1 MTKYLF
7 MTGGVL
13 SGLGKGIAT
22 ASLGRLLKARGLSV
36 TAVKIDP
43 YLNCDAGTMNPY
55 QHGEVFVLD
64 DGGEV
69 DMDLGSYERF
79 LHQDL
84 TSDHN
89 ITTGK
94 VYKTVIE
101 KERRGE
107 YLGET
112 VQIIPHVTD
121 EIKAAIR
128 RVEDQTQADVMIVE
142 LGGTVGDIESMP
154 FLEAIRQMH
163 QELGDAHV
171 AFAHTTLVPQLGA
184 VGEHKTKPTQHSVKE
199 LRAIGIQ
206 PDIILGRSDAPLS
219 VAIKEKIALF
229 CDVPGEAV
237 VSHHDVDLVYDVPL
251 VFEEQGLTDYLMGR
265 LELFPNE
272 HDLSEWRDYLHKAQH
287 PEHGLRIALVG
298 KYTDLRDSYVSYVEA
313 LGHASA
319 HHQASTE
326 IVWIEADEYRD
337 AWLEDVD
344 GVIVPVGFGH
354 RGAEGKIDA
363 IRYAR
368 ENGFP
373 FLGICYGFQMAV
385 VEFARNVLGFQGSN
399 STEFERDAEHP
410 VIDLMPEQRHLADK
424 GATMRLGSYPVHLK
438 PDTLAHALYDAETIE
453 ERHRHRFE
461 VHPDY
466 IPWLEDAGLRFSGA
480 STDGRRME
488 IAEIPDHPFFIAS
501 QFHPEFKSRPTSPRP
516 LFMGFVHAC
525 LHQSGQPTSSAPDPD
540 DVAARSS

>member
-1 MTKYLF
+1 MTKHLF
-7 MTGGVL
+7 ITGGVL

-22 ASLGRLLKARGLSV
+22 ASLGLLLKARGLTV
-36 TAVKIDP
+36 TAIKIDP

-79 LHQDL
+79 LNQDL
-84 TSDHN
+84 TSEHN

-94 VYKTVIE
+94 VYKRVIE
-101 KERRGE
+101 KERRGA

-112 VQIIPHVTD
+112 VQIIPHITD
-121 EIKAAIR
+121 EIKASIR
-128 RVEDQTQADVMIVE
+128 RVEDQTQADVLIVE

-163 QELGDAHV
+163 QELGDANV
-171 AFAHTTLVPQLGA
+171 VFAHTTLVPELGA
-184 VGEHKTKPTQHSVKE
+184 VGEQKTKPTQHSVKE

-206 PDIILGRSDAPLS
+206 PDVILGRSDTPLHES
-219 VAIKEKIALF
+219 IKRKIALF
-229 CDVPGEAV
+229 CDVPNDAV
-237 VSHHDVDLVYDVPL
+237 VSHHDVDLIYDVPL
-251 VFEEQGLTDYLMGR
+251 VFEEQGLTDYLLNR
-265 LELFPNE
+265 LELPTDG
-272 HDLSEWRDYLHKAQH
+272 HDLREWRDYLHRAQN
-287 PEHGLRIALVG
+287 PEQQLRIALVG
-298 KYTDLRDSYVSYVEA
+298 KYTGLRDSYVSYVEA
-313 LGHASA
+313 LGHAAA
-319 HHQASTE
+319 HHRAGVD

-337 AWLEDVD
+337 ALLEDVD
-344 GVIVPVGFGH
+344 GLLVPVGFGH
-354 RGAEGKIDA
+354 RGAEGKIGA

-368 ENGFP
+368 ENGLP

-385 VEFARNVLGFQGSN
+385 IEFARNVLGFEGAN
-399 STEFERDAEHP
+399 SREFEREADHP

-424 GATMRLGSYPVHLK
+424 GATMRLGAYPVHLRR
-438 PDTLAHALYDAETIE
+438 DTLAHKLYEAGEID

-461 VHPDY
+461 VSPDY
-466 IPWLEDAGLRFSGA
+466 IEGMEAAGLRFSGT

-488 IAEIPDHPFFIAS
+488 IVEIPDHPFFIAS
-501 QFHPEFKSRPTSPRP
+501 QFHPEFKSRPTAPRP
-516 LFMGFVHAC
+516 MFTGFVQAC
-525 LHQSGQPTSSAPDPD
+525 LDHSAETGSTSHAED

>member
-7 MTGGVL
+7 VTGGVL

-22 ASLGRLLKARGLSV
+22 ASLGLLLKTRGLTV
-36 TAVKIDP
+36 TAIKIDP

-79 LHQDL
+79 LNQDL

-94 VYKTVIE
+94 VYKRVIE

-112 VQIIPHVTD
+112 VQIIPHITD
-121 EIKAAIR
+121 EIKASIR
-128 RVEDQTQADVMIVE
+128 RVEDQTQADVLIVE

-163 QELGDAHV
+163 QELGDANV
-171 AFAHTTLVPQLGA
+171 AFAHTTLVPELGA
-184 VGEHKTKPTQHSVKE
+184 VGEQKTKPTQHSVKE

-206 PDIILGRSDAPLS
+206 PDVILCRSDTPLRAS
-219 VAIKEKIALF
+219 IKEKIALF
-229 CDVPGEAV
+229 CDVPDDAV
-237 VSHHDVDLVYDVPL
+237 VSHHDVDLIYDVPL
-251 VFEEQGLTDYLMGR
+251 VFEEQGLTDYLLRR
-265 LELFPNE
+265 LELPTDGQ
-272 HDLSEWRDYLHKAQH
+272 DLSQWRDYLDKAQH
-287 PEHGLRIALVG
+287 PERPLRIALVG
-298 KYTDLRDSYVSYVEA
+298 KYTGLRDSYVSYVEA
-313 LGHASA
+313 LGHAAA
-319 HHQASTE
+319 HHRAGVE
-326 IVWIEADEYRD
+326 IVWIEADQYRD
-337 AWLEDVD
+337 ALLEAVD
-344 GVIVPVGFGH
+344 GLLVPVGFGH

-363 IRYAR
+363 IRHAR
-368 ENGFP
+368 ENGLP

-385 VEFARNVLGFQGSN
+385 IDFARHVLGLDGAN
-399 STEFERDAEHP
+399 STEFERDTTHP
-410 VIDLMPEQRHLADK
+410 VIDLMPEQRHLEDK
-424 GATMRLGSYPVHLK
+424 GATMRLGAYPVQLQT
-438 PDTLAHALYDAETIE
+438 DTQAHVLYGADEIE

-461 VHPDY
+461 VNPDY
-466 IPWLEDAGLRFSGA
+466 IQAMEAAGLRFSGM

-501 QFHPEFKSRPTSPRP
+501 QFHPEFKSRPTAPRP
-516 LFMGFVHAC
+516 LFMGFVQAC
-525 LHQSGQPTSSAPDPD
+525 LSRSGQQSYSAHAPSAG
-540 DVAARSS
+540 AARSS

>member
-7 MTGGVL
+7 ITGGVL

-22 ASLGRLLKARGLSV
+22 ASLGLLLKARGLSV
-36 TAVKIDP
+36 TAIKIDP

-79 LHQDL
+79 LNQDL
-84 TSDHN
+84 TSEHN

-94 VYKTVIE
+94 VYKRVIE

-112 VQIIPHVTD
+112 VQIIPHITD
-121 EIKAAIR
+121 EIKASIR
-128 RVEDQTQADVMIVE
+128 RVEDQTQADVLIVE

-163 QELGDAHV
+163 QELGDEHV
-171 AFAHTTLVPQLGA
+171 VFAHTTLVPELGA
-184 VGEHKTKPTQHSVKE
+184 VGEQKTKPTQHSVKE

-206 PDIILGRSDAPLS
+206 PDVILGRSDTPLS
-219 VAIKEKIALF
+219 PSIKEKIALF
-229 CDVPGEAV
+229 CDVPNDAV
-237 VSHHDVDLVYDVPL
+237 VSHHDVDLIYEVPL
-251 VFEEQGLTDYLMGR
+251 GFERQGLTDYLLDR
-265 LELFPNE
+265 LELATDAQ
-272 HDLSEWRDYLHKAQH
+272 DLSEWRDYLHKAQH
-287 PEHGLRIALVG
+287 PEQRLRIALVG
-298 KYTDLRDSYVSYVEA
+298 KYTGLRDSYVSYVEA

-319 HHQASTE
+319 HHEAGAE
-326 IVWIEADEYRD
+326 VVWIEADEYD
-337 AWLEDVD
+337 DELLEEID
-344 GVIVPVGFGH
+344 GLIVPVGFGH
-354 RGAEGKIDA
+354 RGAEGKIRA

-368 ENGFP
+368 ENDLP

-385 VEFARNVLGFQGSN
+385 IEFARNVLGLDGAN
-399 STEFERDAEHP
+399 STEFERDTAHP

-424 GATMRLGSYPVHLK
+424 GATMRLGTYPVEVR
-438 PDTLAHALYDAETIE
+438 TQSLAHELYEADRID

-461 VHPDY
+461 VNPDY
-466 IPWLEDAGLRFSGA
+466 IERMEAAGLRFSGT

-488 IAEIPDHPFFIAS
+488 IAEVPDHPFFIAS
-501 QFHPEFKSRPTSPRP
+501 QFHPEFKSRPTAPRP
-516 LFMGFVHAC
+516 LFMGFVQAC
-525 LHQSGQPTSSAPDPD
+525 LNQSGQPSSSAHAHSDG
-540 DVAARSS
+540 AARSS

>member
-7 MTGGVL
+7 ITGGVL

-22 ASLGRLLKARGLSV
+22 ASLGLLLKARDLTV
-36 TAVKIDP
+36 TAIKIDP

-79 LHQDL
+79 LNQDL
-84 TSDHN
+84 TSEHN
-89 ITTGK
+89 VTTGK
-94 VYKTVIE
+94 VYKRVIE

-121 EIKAAIR
+121 EIKASIR

-163 QELGDAHV
+163 QELGDANV
-171 AFAHTTLVPQLGA
+171 VFAHTTLVPELGA
-184 VGEHKTKPTQHSVKE
+184 VGEQKTKPTQHSVKE

-206 PDIILGRSDAPLS
+206 PDVILCRSDTPLRAS
-219 VAIKEKIALF
+219 IKEKLALF
-229 CDVPGEAV
+229 CDVPNDAV
-237 VSHHDVDLVYDVPL
+237 VSHHDVELIYDVPL
-251 VFEEQGLTDYLMGR
+251 VFEEQGLTDYLLNR
-265 LELFPNE
+265 LQLPTDGQ
-272 HDLSEWRDYLHKAQH
+272 DLRQWRDYLDKAQH
-287 PEHGLRIALVG
+287 PERQLRIALVG
-298 KYTDLRDSYVSYVEA
+298 KYTGLRDSYVSYVEA
-313 LGHASA
+313 LGHAAA
-319 HHQASTE
+319 HHRAGVE

-337 AWLEDVD
+337 ELLDDVD
-344 GVIVPVGFGH
+344 GLLVPVGFGH
-354 RGAEGKIDA
+354 RGAEGKIGS

-368 ENGFP
+368 ENELP

-385 VEFARNVLGFQGSN
+385 VEFARNVLGYDGAN
-399 STEFERDAEHP
+399 STEFERDTEHP

-424 GATMRLGSYPVHLK
+424 GATMRLGAYPVRIR
-438 PDTLAHALYDAETIE
+438 PDTLAHDLYRADEVD

-461 VHPDY
+461 VNPNY
-466 IPWLEDAGLRFSGA
+466 IETIEAAGLRFSGT

-488 IAEIPDHPFFIAS
+488 IAEIPDHPFFVAS
-501 QFHPEFKSRPTSPRP
+501 QFHPEFKSRPTAPRP
-516 LFMGFVHAC
+516 LFMGFVQAC
-525 LHQSGQPTSSAPDPD
+525 LNHSADPTRTTRSEG

>member
-7 MTGGVL
+7 ITGGVL

-22 ASLGRLLKARGLSV
+22 ASLGLLLKARGLTV
-36 TAVKIDP
+36 TAIKIDP

-79 LHQDL
+79 LNEDL
-84 TSDHN
+84 TSEHN

-94 VYKTVIE
+94 VYKRVIE

-112 VQIIPHVTD
+112 VQIIPHITD
-121 EIKAAIR
+121 EIKASIR
-128 RVEDQTQADVMIVE
+128 RVEDQTQADVLIVE

-163 QELGDAHV
+163 QELGDANV
-171 AFAHTTLVPQLGA
+171 VFAHTTLVPELGA
-184 VGEHKTKPTQHSVKE
+184 VGEQKTKPTQHSVKE

-206 PDIILGRSDAPLS
+206 PDVILGRSDTPLHES
-219 VAIKEKIALF
+219 IKRKIALF
-229 CDVPGEAV
+229 CDVPNDAV
-237 VSHHDVDLVYDVPL
+237 VSHHDVDLIYDVPL
-251 VFEEQGLTDYLMGR
+251 VFEEQGLTDYLLNR
-265 LELFPNE
+265 LELPTDG
-272 HDLSEWRDYLHKAQH
+272 HDLREWRDYLDRAQN
-287 PEHGLRIALVG
+287 PEHRLRIALVG
-298 KYTDLRDSYVSYVEA
+298 KYTGLRDSYVSYVEA
-313 LGHASA
+313 LGHAAA
-319 HHQASTE
+319 HHRAGVD

-337 AWLEDVD
+337 ELLHDVD
-344 GVIVPVGFGH
+344 GLLVPVGFGH
-354 RGAEGKIDA
+354 RGAEGKIQA

-368 ENGFP
+368 ENGLP

-385 VEFARNVLGFQGSN
+385 IEFARNVLGLDGAN
-399 STEFERDAEHP
+399 SSEFERDTDYP

-424 GATMRLGSYPVHLK
+424 GATMRLGSYPVHIK
-438 PDTLAHALYDAETIE
+438 PDTLAHGLYGAGEID
-453 ERHRHRFE
+453 ERHRHRYE
-461 VHPDY
+461 VSPDY
-466 IPWLEDAGLRFSGA
+466 IERMEGAGMAFSGA

-488 IAEIPDHPFFIAS
+488 IAEIPDHPFFVAS
-501 QFHPEFKSRPTSPRP
+501 QFHPEFKSRPTAPRP
-516 LFMGFVHAC
+516 LFLGFIQAC
-525 LHQSGQPTSSAPDPD
+525 LAHPGARSTSRPQS